1 MRPQGA
7 EICKPLQSIASP
19 LANIKTSVGLSPD
32 RPADGLPPVEYQ
44 RADHPMVYQL
54 YQLLF
59 NAVSED
65 TSLMEEFFGNDSLG
79 G

>member
-1 MRPQGA
+1 MRGQGTGIRKPFRPRTNPWPNFTTKRGLTPVRPSDDFHAVGYQGA
-7 EICKPLQSIASP
+7 
-19 LANIKTSVGLSPD
+19 D
-32 RPADGLPPVEYQ
+32 Y
-44 RADHPMVYQL
+44 PMVYQL

>member
-1 MRPQGA
+1 VGYQGA
-7 EICKPLQSIASP
+7 
-19 LANIKTSVGLSPD
+19 D
-32 RPADGLPPVEYQ
+32 Y
-44 RADHPMVYQL
+44 PMVYQL